1 MSPNPLPVLERSPD
15 QLPDDAERRQTHG
28 REHGVLKPNA
38 YGLPH
43 TEARSMSARSRNRPK
58 KEKAPRKW
66 GRSHVSAILGW
77 LGDRGDRGSRPA
89 RLRCWSLSKR

>member
-43 TEARSMSARSRNRPK
+43 TEAHQSP
-58 KEKAPRKW
+58 P
-66 GRSHVSAILGW
+66 
-77 LGDRGDRGSRPA
+77 
-89 RLRCWSLSKR
+89 RLR